1 MKKFESERNALF
13 SVILGLIPRIHI
25 KHLAN
30 VILGFIPRIHS
41 EHSSLDTRDTP
52 EYDRD
57 LMVDSRVKPENDYKQ
72 NLIKGLDVV
81 RQCATL
87 LERRVQS
94 GTRVRKA
101 QAVTR
106 QTNECIETAESGVD
120 KVVSSCEK
128 NPNVHKTYMN
138 FLRQRK
144 TALDAP
150 LHAVSS
156 GRLLPHCALDATGF
170 LSDAYK
176 RSTRAQKFLV
186 DGVQCGRSM
195 IEMLGVLA
203 IIGVLSVGGIAGYS
217 KAMETYKINQTKRQL
232 TEIITNIQTLYMQ
245 QKDFNSLGNYTAV
258 QTGIVPDDLKTS
270 VDRYGITN
278 ITNAFGSPVIIAGYS
293 DYYIIRFLNVTKEGC
308 TALATT
314 DWGNSASSGLVAIG
328 IGFITGESDTLFEEN
343 QVGKNCTSQG
353 VDEARYSA
361 YYACA
366 NHLPLSP
373 ALAAQHCIDT
383 GEDWGYDNSFTIMI
397 SK

>member
-13 SVILGLIPRIHI
+13 SVILGLVPRIHA

-30 VILGFIPRIHS
+30 VILGFIPRIHY
-41 EHSSLDTRDTP
+41 ERSSLDSRDTP
-52 EYDRD
+52 ENDRD
-57 LMVDSRVKPENDYKQ
+57 LMVDTLDTPEYDKCT
-72 NLIKGLDVV
+72 IFKGLDVV

-87 LERRVQS
+87 LERLKTHIKIPPLFCYPRAWLLARPEDLDSRV
-94 GTRVRKA
+94 TPE
-101 QAVTR
+101 
-106 QTNECIETAESGVD
+106 ND
-120 KVVSSCEK
+120 YKV
-128 NPNVHKTYMN
+128 M
-138 FLRQRK
+138 
-144 TALDAP
+144 
-150 LHAVSS
+150 
-156 GRLLPHCALDATGF
+156 
-170 LSDAYK
+170 
-176 RSTRAQKFLV
+176 
-186 DGVQCGRSM
+186 QCGRSM

-203 IIGVLSVGGIAGYS
+203 IIGGLSVGGIAGYS

-308 TALATT
+308 TALATA

>member
-1 MKKFESERNALF
+1 MEKFESERNTPF
-13 SVILGLIPRIHI
+13 SVILGLVPRIHA
-25 KHLAN
+25 K
-30 VILGFIPRIHS
+30 
-41 EHSSLDTRDTP
+41 HSSLDTRDTP

-57 LMVDSRVKPENDYKQ
+57 LMVDTRVKPENDYKQ

-87 LERRVQS
+87 LERRVQR
-94 GTRVRKA
+94 GTRAR
-101 QAVTR
+101 
-106 QTNECIETAESGVD
+106 
-120 KVVSSCEK
+120 
-128 NPNVHKTYMN
+128 
-138 FLRQRK
+138 
-144 TALDAP
+144 
-150 LHAVSS
+150 
-156 GRLLPHCALDATGF
+156 
-170 LSDAYK
+170 
-176 RSTRAQKFLV
+176 KFLV

-308 TALATT
+308 TALATA

-328 IGFITGESDTLFEEN
+328 IGFITGEYDSLFEEN

-353 VDEARYSA
+353 VDEGRYSA